1 MPIAVPLPSRLDCFR
16 SLLSGARLSP
26 LVVPG
31 SGIGDRLIASLT
43 IVTNKLYAE
52 FSNGGFFGPEPTRNL
67 TLAWRVGF

>member
-52 FSNGGFFGPEPTRNL
+52 FSNRGFLGLEPTCNL
-67 TLAWRVGF
+67 ALAWQVGF